1 LLQEVNHM
9 MAPKQG
15 DTPRRRYTSL
25 IEENLDHVNSI
36 KCMGCWRYCKNI
48 ECHHLEVSRDFVK
61 NYSEGKTKVGP
72 LEINLNVDI
81 FIEATL
87 IPITREL
94 WFKARQLEKGDRC
107 QYMLKPEHQGANLV
121 KSIPKNWLLEAYDKL
136 ILIIQR
142 FFTCEGRYSRVLQY
156 HFKLLIHFTD
166 NREIDLP
173 YFLFMSL
180 QRMILLAQRK
190 PDKLQKSIFHHALIK
205 LIVIEQLKKEGR
217 EWLTLL
223 FVSKYQVD
231 LPISPS
237 KSKTPR
243 KKTVIPSS
251 APSSEVPQSSQD
263 PIPQEPLPIQVYKRD
278 KRKGKAK
285 EVVIEEQLEPPM
297 KLPQM

>member
-1 LLQEVNHM
+1 M

-121 KSIPKNWLLEAYDKL
+121 KDIPRNWLLEAYDKL
-136 ILIIQR
+136 LLIIQR
-142 FFTCEGRYSRVLQY
+142 FFYL
-156 HFKLLIHFTD
+156 
-166 NREIDLP
+166 
-173 YFLFMSL
+173 
-180 QRMILLAQRK
+180 
-190 PDKLQKSIFHHALIK
+190 
-205 LIVIEQLKKEGR
+205 
-217 EWLTLL
+217 
-223 FVSKYQVD
+223 
-231 LPISPS
+231 
-237 KSKTPR
+237 
-243 KKTVIPSS
+243 
-251 APSSEVPQSSQD
+251 
-263 PIPQEPLPIQVYKRD
+263 
-278 KRKGKAK
+278 
-285 EVVIEEQLEPPM
+285 
-297 KLPQM
+297 